1 MQGERNKQNKQTKI
15 EHKNHKPQGFSGRA
29 PSQPAIYFLLLQKPQ
44 EQAYQGTDGATDR
57 IYPTGVVMFGG
68 PGNQWTAAQRCLCT
82 GGDNQ
87 STVLT
92 EETAGVQREGLN
104 KEGGYK
110 YLGEAADSSS
120 CLPK

>member
-1 MQGERNKQNKQTKI
+1 MKGERNKQTKT
-15 EHKNHKPQGFSGRA
+15 EHKKHKAWRCSGCA
-29 PSQPAIYFLLLQKPQ
+29 PSQPAIYFLLLQKAQ

-68 PGNQWTAAQRCLCT
+68 PGNQWTPARRCLCT
-82 GGDNQ
+82 EGDNQ

-92 EETAGVQREGLN
+92 EETVGVQREGLN
-104 KEGGYK
+104 KEGSCK